1 MQGLRQKQLR
11 WGAAWSI
18 QKRFNQRFCLETM
31 LTEKSSQGYCLQD
44 VAILTQG
51 KSCRRLQPSYQLDLQ
66 QLETAYFIWSSS
78 ICSRCIS
85 HRNYVAL
92 TAFIKSRR
100 VNSRTFSQAV
110 PKHCQWKTDV
120 RIRASSRRQNGS
132 DAGPE
137 SFELRAFLQGLR
149 QKQLR
154 WGAAWSIQKRFNQR
168 FCLETMLTQKSSQGY
183 CLQDVAIL
191 TQGKS
196 CRRLQPSYQLDS
208 QQLERAYLVVF
219 NLFELHFPSK
229 LRGSYSFHQIQA
241 SQF

>member
-1 MQGLRQKQLR
+1 M
-11 WGAAWSI
+11 
-18 QKRFNQRFCLETM
+18 
-31 LTEKSSQGYCLQD
+31 
-44 VAILTQG
+44 
-51 KSCRRLQPSYQLDLQ
+51 
-66 QLETAYFIWSSS
+66 
-78 ICSRCIS
+78 
-85 HRNYVAL
+85 AL

-168 FCLETMLTQKSSQGY
+168 FCLETMLTEKSSQGY

-196 CRRLQPSYQLDS
+196 CRRLQPSCQLDL
-208 QQLERAYLVVF
+208 QQLETAYFIWSSSICSRCISHRNYVALTAFIKSRRVNSFCRSLPVF
-219 NLFELHFPSK
+219 NFVSVYKLTGPSSHFVCERSQVLFQLSAATA
-229 LRGSYSFHQIQA
+229 GTHQCA
-241 SQF
+241 TDVPRVSV